1 LSESDTPYALVVD
14 DDKDIRK
21 IVNLTLTHLGGFRV
35 VAVGSG
41 EEALEWIQKRRFEIV
56 ILDMCMPHMDGEM
69 TLRAMHQMPNMQE
82 VPVVLLTAYAFSQLP
97 KNLEQW
103 GVKRVLEKPF
113 DPVGFNR
120 QIKEILSKEQDGA
133 HNKASK

>member
-1 LSESDTPYALVVD
+1 LSEFAAPYALVVD

-41 EEALEWIQKRRFEIV
+41 KEALELVQKRRFEII

-69 TLRAMHQMPNMQE
+69 TLRALHQLPNVQK
-82 VPVVLLTAYAFSQLP
+82 VPVVLLTAHPPSRLS
-97 KNLEQW
+97 KDLEQW

-113 DPVGFNR
+113 EPMEFNR
-120 QIKEILSKEQDGA
+120 HIKEILSKEQNGA
-133 HNKASK
+133 NNKASE